1 MVGCK
6 KMQKHTKPKLIH
18 EFNKNASEVIR
29 VQLVKYNNKN
39 LLDVRVWVLKN
50 EKDYVSTKKE
60 ISFRI
65 DQVDSL
71 KQAIDKAAEELAR
84 WKRDI

>member
-1 MVGCK
+1 M
-6 KMQKHTKPKLIH
+6 TKNNRPRLNI
-18 EFNKNASEVIR
+18 EFSKNANEVIR

-60 ISFRI
+60 ISFGI

-71 KQAIDKAAEELAR
+71 RQAIDKAAEELAR

>member
-1 MVGCK
+1 M
-6 KMQKHTKPKLIH
+6 TKNNRPRLNI
-18 EFNKNASEVIR
+18 EFSKNANEVIR

-71 KQAIDKAAEELAR
+71 KQAIDKEAEELAR

>member
-1 MVGCK
+1 M
-6 KMQKHTKPKLIH
+6 TTNNRPRLNI
-18 EFNKNASEVIR
+18 EFSKNANEVIR

-50 EKDYVSTKKE
+50 EKDYVSTKKG

>member
-1 MVGCK
+1 M
-6 KMQKHTKPKLIH
+6 TKNNRPRLNI
-18 EFNKNASEVIR
+18 EFSKNANEVIR